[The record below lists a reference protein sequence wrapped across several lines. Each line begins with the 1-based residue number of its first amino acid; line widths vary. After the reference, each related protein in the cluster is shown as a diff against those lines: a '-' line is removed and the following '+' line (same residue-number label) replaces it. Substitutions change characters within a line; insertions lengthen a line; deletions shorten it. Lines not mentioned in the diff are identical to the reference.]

1 MRKLSP
7 LNEGFETM
15 AVSIFNSVYRQSIKT
30 KFSFTMPAL
39 VLLFVFFFVPVT
51 SLILISFTEPQLGLQ
66 NYQELLATTTYVKV
80 FYNTL
85 LVAGIVTFLSVIIG
99 FPVAWVLSIM
109 PERRANILL
118 AIIILSMWTNL
129 LTRTYAWMVLLQRT
143 GVINKTL
150 LSWGIIDEPLA
161 MVNNLTGVI
170 IGMTYIMLPFLILPL
185 YGVMKKIDPTILSA
199 ASLCGATKTQA
210 LFRILV
216 PLALPGIMSGALMI
230 FVMSLG
236 YFVTPAL
243 LGGASNMMA
252 AELISQLIQSLVNW
266 GLGGA
271 VSLMMVII
279 TFVLYALQ
287 IKLFS
292 DR

>member
-1 MRKLSP
+1 MFQNTSHKLVHS
-7 LNEGFETM
+7 
-15 AVSIFNSVYRQSIKT
+15 

-51 SLILISFTEPQLGLQ
+51 SLILISFTEPELGFQ
-66 NYQELLATTTYVKV
+66 NYKELLSTSTYAKV
-80 FYNTL
+80 FYNTF
-85 LVAGIVTFLSVIIG
+85 LVAGIVTFLSVLIG
-99 FPVAWVLSIM
+99 FPVAWILSIM
-109 PERRANILL
+109 PEKRANILL
-118 AIIILSMWTNL
+118 AVIILSMWTNL
-129 LTRTYAWMVLLQRT
+129 LTRTYAWMVLLQRN

-150 LSWGIIDEPLA
+150 MSWGVIDEPMIMA
-161 MVNNLTGVI
+161 NNLTGVV

-199 ASLCGATKTQA
+199 ASLCGATKSQA
-210 LFRILV
+210 LFRVLL
-216 PLALPGIMSGALMI
+216 PLALPGIISGALMI

-271 VSLMMVII
+271 VSLMLVIV
-279 TFVLYALQ
+279 TFILYALQ
-287 IKLFS
+287 IKYFS
-292 DR
+292 GRSGG